1 MEAVVRVTSLFCFPA
16 GLGIAALADPIA
28 RLLYGSAPSVPLIGE
43 ALAVLGIASI
53 ASAMSGPLSSVLQ
66 AVGRAD
72 LPVKLL
78 LGAVALK
85 LGITWVLC
93 GIPEVHVLGAGVA
106 ALASYGFL
114 VVSQLWC
121 MRRVTGIPFSTVSV
135 LLRPLACALLCAM
148 SARTV
153 YEFLTPMVPG
163 GRGWQGG
170 VLGISVVFGGILY
183 IAGLLLLKGIPKSE
197 LASLPMG
204 QKIVKMLE
212 KQGWI

>member
-1 MEAVVRVTSLFCFPA
+1 MLAFGAGGMDVAVVALLVPGITQAFGTSALPTVTAAWAKGGRKELRARMEAVVRVTSLFCFPA

-121 MRRVTGIPFSTVSV
+121 MRRVTGIPFSLHTFASV
-135 LLRPLACALLCAM
+135 L
-148 SARTV
+148 
-153 YEFLTPMVPG
+153 
-163 GRGWQGG
+163 
-170 VLGISVVFGGILY
+170 IL
-183 IAGLLLLKGIPKSE
+183 SDN
-197 LASLPMG
+197 
-204 QKIVKMLE
+204 V
-212 KQGWI
+212 